1 MNGLDVNRLLIGS
14 IKLRQKKYFKIFIL
28 VVLIFF
34 NFRYETPIHSS
45 ESSLLSQHSD
55 HDHHGSEDSPSHDL
69 LWENCPLGALADT
82 ATFIPSFNFF
92 IPQLQF
98 TSKTA
103 VAHASSSSSFFLGF
117 KSRAPPFL
125 RRLS

>member
-1 MNGLDVNRLLIGS
+1 MARRTLIGVGY
-14 IKLRQKKYFKIFIL
+14 LAFTCRM
-28 VVLIFF
+28 LIPAG
-34 NFRYETPIHSS
+34 YMPTAWGEGGPITLCPMGAP
-45 ESSLLSQHSD
+45 SSLLSQNSD

-125 RRLS
+125 RHLS